1 MRFINILL
9 GVIAALLAATAV
21 GAIWSLFG
29 LAGSGRASWMAVPSA
44 LALAAVLR
52 FNNHPAG
59 PLRAVLCLLL
69 LALTIAYAN
78 WLIAAGFIAAQMG
91 LGLLDA
97 IRIIG
102 LDMAYAVARAQ
113 STMVDYSWYGAALI
127 LAFGLGW
134 AQPGEIPAKAVRK
147 KRS

>member
-1 MRFINILL
+1 MRFINLLL
-9 GVIAALLAATAV
+9 GVIAALLAATAM

-52 FNNHPAG
+52 FNNHPPG
-59 PLRAVLCLLL
+59 VVRAVLCLCL

-113 STMVDYSWYGAALI
+113 NTALDLSWYGAALI

-134 AQPGEIPAKAVRK
+134 AQPGEAPGRKVRK
-147 KRS
+147 KRG

>member
-44 LALAAVLR
+44 LTLAAVLR
-52 FNNHPAG
+52 FNNHPPG
-59 PLRAVLCLLL
+59 LRRAVLCLLL

-113 STMVDYSWYGAALI
+113 NTMTDFSWYAAALM
-127 LAFGLGW
+127 LGFGLGW
-134 AQPGEIPAKAVRK
+134 SQPGEAPAKAVRK
-147 KRS
+147 KRG